1 MGKLLKVAKLGEKG
15 EEILRKKAI
24 LVKDV
29 KSKETQDLIDSMIET
44 VQSLSGV
51 GIAAP
56 QVYESLRIFIIH
68 SHPNVRYPNAPE
80 FGPIAIIN
88 PEITNLSEEKEKD
101 WEGCLS
107 VPGIR
112 GLVSRH
118 RSLILEYTTREGENK
133 KENFEGFLARIIQH
147 ETDHLEGCLFPDRVE
162 NEKDLI
168 NEKDY
173 QEMITK
179 KANA

>member
-1 MGKLLKVAKLGEKG
+1 MGKLLKVAKLGETG
-15 EEILRKKAI
+15 EEILRQKAI
-24 LVKDV
+24 PVKDV
-29 KSKETQDLIDSMIET
+29 KSGAIQELIDSMTET
-44 VQSLSGV
+44 MQDLSGV

-56 QVYESLRIFIIH
+56 QVYKSLRVFIIH
-68 SHPNVRYPNAPE
+68 SHPGARYPDAPE
-80 FGPIAIIN
+80 FGPVAIIN
-88 PEITNLSEEKEKD
+88 PQITNLSEEKEKD

-107 VPGIR
+107 VPGVR

-118 RSLILEYTTREGENK
+118 KSLALEYVTREGERK

-162 NEKDLI
+162 NGKDLI

-173 QEMITK
+173 QEMIVK

>member
-1 MGKLLKVAKLGEKG
+1 MGKLKVAKLREIG
-15 EEILRKKAI
+15 EEILQQKATP
-24 LVKDV
+24 VKDV
-29 KSKETQDLIDSMIET
+29 KSGEIQELIDSMTET
-44 VQSLSGV
+44 MQDLSGV

-56 QVYESLRIFIIH
+56 QVSKSLRIFVIH

-107 VPGIR
+107 VPGVR
-112 GLVSRH
+112 GFVPRH
-118 RSLILEYTTREGENK
+118 KTLTLEYVTREGERK

-147 ETDHLEGCLFPDRVE
+147 ETDHLEGCLFPDKVE

-173 QEMITK
+173 QEMIAK
-179 KANA
+179 KTNA

>member
-1 MGKLLKVAKLGEKG
+1 MGKLKVAKLGEVG
-15 EEILRKKAI
+15 GEILRQKAI
-24 LVKDV
+24 PVEDV
-29 KSKETQDLIDSMIET
+29 KSKETQELIDSMIET
-44 VQSLSGV
+44 MQDLSGV

-56 QVYESLRIFIIH
+56 QVSESLRIFIIH
-68 SHPNVRYPNAPE
+68 SRPNVRYPNAPE
-80 FGPIAIIN
+80 FGPVAIIN
-88 PEITNLSEEKEKD
+88 PQITNLSEEKEKD

-112 GLVSRH
+112 GLVLRH
-118 RSLILEYTTREGENK
+118 KSLTLEYITREGERK
-133 KENFEGFLARIIQH
+133 KENFEGFLSRIVQH

-173 QEMITK
+173 QEMIAK

>member
-1 MGKLLKVAKLGEKG
+1 MGKLLKVAKLGETG
-15 EEILRKKAI
+15 EEILRQKAI
-24 LVKDV
+24 PVKDV
-29 KSKETQDLIDSMIET
+29 KSGEIQELIDSMTET
-44 VQSLSGV
+44 MQDLSGV

-56 QVYESLRIFIIH
+56 QVSKSLRIFVIH
-68 SHPNVRYPNAPE
+68 SHPGVRYPNAPE
-80 FGPIAIIN
+80 FGPVAIIN

-112 GLVSRH
+112 GMVLCH
-118 RSLILEYTTREGENK
+118 KSLTLEYVTREGERK
-133 KENFEGFLARIIQH
+133 KENFGGFLARIIQH
-147 ETDHLEGCLFPDRVE
+147 ETDHLNGILFPDRVE

-168 NEKDY
+168 SEKDY
-173 QEMITK
+173 QEMVAK

>member
-1 MGKLLKVAKLGEKG
+1 MGKLLKVAKLGETG
-15 EEILRKKAI
+15 EEILRQKAI
-24 LVKDV
+24 PVEDV
-29 KSKETQDLIDSMIET
+29 ESGETQELIDSMTET
-44 VQSLSGV
+44 MQDLSGV

-56 QVYESLRIFIIH
+56 QVHESLRIFIIH

-80 FGPIAIIN
+80 FGPVAIIN
-88 PEITNLSEEKEKD
+88 PQITNLSEEKEKD

-112 GLVSRH
+112 GLVPRH
-118 RSLILEYTTREGENK
+118 KSLTLEYVTREGERK
-133 KENFEGFLARIIQH
+133 KENFGGFLARIIQH

-162 NEKDLI
+162 NERDLI
-168 NEKDY
+168 SEKDY
-173 QEMITK
+173 QEMIAK